1 MKTLSFHCELKDN
14 DKVKK
19 TISKMAEPPENGVWM
34 VVFLTEVNFR
44 LFTEWNSIL
53 IFFEHFM

>member
-19 TISKMAEPPENGVWM
+19 TISKMAEPPENGVRM
-34 VVFLTEVNFR
+34 VLLLTEVDFTTTVQFN
-44 LFTEWNSIL
+44 LFQ
-53 IFFEHFM
+53 

>member
-19 TISKMAEPPENGVWM
+19 TISKMAEPPENGIRM
-34 VVFLTEVNFR
+34 VVFLTEVDFSKTYIVEAKSAN
-44 LFTEWNSIL
+44 LLE
-53 IFFEHFM
+53 